1 MTSAAMRQIK
11 DPTRLNFGGQDF
23 VPLLSGA
30 LFWPCQNTL
39 LVADLHLEK
48 MSSFAKSR
56 QFFPPYDTKATLAK
70 LQRDLIETGA
80 IRIISLGDSFHR
92 DEGTTTLLPQD
103 RAAIT
108 SFVAQHDWIW
118 IAGNHDPSAHSL
130 GGQCCDELFIEGL
143 TLSHEPDA
151 KFAPQIAGH
160 LHPGARIRIK
170 GRSTKRPCFVCD
182 QSRLIMPSYGVSTG
196 NLNVLHPAFKSVINK
211 DEMRIFAIGRD
222 QIYPVSAKYLVKG

>member
-1 MTSAAMRQIK
+1 MTSAAVRQK
-11 DPTRLNFGGQDF
+11 QEPVMLSFGRQDF

-30 LFWPCQNTL
+30 LYWPSQNAL

-56 QFFPPYDTKATLAK
+56 QFLPPYDTKATLAK
-70 LQRDLIETGA
+70 LERDLTQTGA
-80 IRIISLGDSFHR
+80 SRVFSLGDSFHR
-92 DEGTTTLLPQD
+92 DEGTTTLMPHD
-103 RAAIT
+103 RELVT
-108 SFVAQHDWIW
+108 SFVAHYDWIW
-118 IAGNHDPSAHSL
+118 IAGNHDPSAHDL
-130 GGQCCDELFIEGL
+130 GGHCCDELFMDGL

-160 LHPGARIRIK
+160 LHPGARIRIN
-170 GRSTKRPCFVCD
+170 GRSTKRPCFVFD
-182 QSRLIMPSYGVSTG
+182 EARLIMPSYGVSTG
-196 NLNVLHPAFKSVINK
+196 NLNVLNPAFKPVINK